1 VKKIIAIASA
11 SLLAL
16 AFAAPVMADTEV
28 IGNSTEKIPVAFYDQ
43 IQPDAEFVAVCFYAG
58 DKASNWLING
68 FGQGCLNDGG
78 VIKVLPVAAIG
89 GMIKE

>member
-1 VKKIIAIASA
+1 MKKIIAIASA

-58 DKASNWLING
+58 DKASNWLIDS
-68 FGQGCLNDGG
+68 FGGKCLNDGG
-78 VIKVLPVAAIG
+78 VIKVLPVSALG
-89 GMIKE
+89 GMIES